1 MAVNSVQKQDYMQ
14 AGKSILVADSLAFSV
29 GAVIGNTSVTAGTDG
44 KKIIKAGTPLTGDI
58 LKRNTAF
65 TVGTSANAV
74 AILLHDL
81 DVTAGNTNGT
91 ILISGYVDYDKLEA
105 NVQKLITQE
114 VVAKLT
120 KITFISGTK
129 DVTLGAD
136 AEE

>member
-1 MAVNSVQKQDYMQ
+1 MAVNSIQKQDYAQ
-14 AGKSILVADSLAFSV
+14 AGKSILVADNLAFSI
-29 GAVIGNTSVTAGTDG
+29 GAVIGNTSVAAGADG

-91 ILISGYVDYDKLEA
+91 ILISGYVDYDKLDTD
-105 NVQKLITQE
+105 VQALVTTAL
-114 VVAKLT
+114 VAKLP

-129 DVTLGAD
+129 DVTLGND
-136 AEE
+136 D

>member
-74 AILLHDL
+74 ALLLHDL
-81 DVTAGNTNGT
+81 DVTDGNTNGT
-91 ILISGYVDYDKLEA
+91 ILISGYVDYDKLDA
-105 NVQKLITQE
+105 DVQALITKE
-114 VVAKLT
+114 VAAKLT

-129 DVTLGAD
+129 DVTLGND
-136 AEE
+136 D